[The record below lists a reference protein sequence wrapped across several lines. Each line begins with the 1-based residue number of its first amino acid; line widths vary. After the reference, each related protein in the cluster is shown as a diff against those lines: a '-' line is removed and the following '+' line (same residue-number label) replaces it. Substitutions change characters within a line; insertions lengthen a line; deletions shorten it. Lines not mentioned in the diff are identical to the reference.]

1 MLNGFDILLF
11 MKNTKSI
18 KSEFFAVRLYPE
30 DMERLNTTA
39 DELGVSTSRLVR
51 LLIHYTSPRIGPA
64 GQSAAFRKWVNR
76 VTSRPLF

>member
-1 MLNGFDILLF
+1 MLNGFGIIRA
-11 MKNTKSI
+11 MKNKPSI

-39 DELGVSTSRLVR
+39 DELGVSSSRLVR

-64 GQSAAFRKWVNR
+64 GQSVEFKKWVRR
-76 VTSRPLF
+76 VTSRPLL

>member
-1 MLNGFDILLF
+1 MFNGFGIICD
-11 MKNTKSI
+11 MKNKSNT

-39 DELGVSTSRLVR
+39 DDLGVSSSRLVR
-51 LLIHYTSPRIGPA
+51 LLIHYTSPRLGPP
-64 GQSAAFRKWVNR
+64 GQSVEFKKWVKR

>member
-1 MLNGFDILLF
+1 MLNGFATIRG
-11 MKNTKSI
+11 MKNKKSV

-39 DELGVSTSRLVR
+39 DDLGVSASRLVR
-51 LLIHYTSPRIGPA
+51 LLIHYTSPRVGPV

>member
-1 MLNGFDILLF
+1 
-11 MKNTKSI
+11 MKNKDTKS

-30 DMERLNTTA
+30 DMERLNSTA
-39 DELGVSTSRLVR
+39 DELGISSSRLVR

-64 GQSAAFRKWVNR
+64 GQSVEFKKWVKR